1 MTQDTNTNTNDEEAS
16 TTRRA
21 LLAATAAAGVG
32 ASGFFAGR
40 ASAAP
45 TGTFP
50 AATDDALLKL
60 RADRLRLVPRTSDP
74 SSPDNGTLWYN
85 EVA

>member
-1 MTQDTNTNTNDEEAS
+1 MTETDDETAHDPS

-21 LLAATAAAGVG
+21 LLTAIGIAGAGAAGHLT
-32 ASGFFAGR
+32 GR

-45 TGTFP
+45 TGTWP
-50 AATDDALLKL
+50 AAGDDPLLKL

-74 SSPDNGTLWYN
+74 SSPDDGTLWYYGG
-85 EVA
+85 A

>member
-1 MTQDTNTNTNDEEAS
+1 MTEDTNTNDEEAS

-32 ASGFFAGR
+32 ASGVFAGR
-40 ASAAP
+40 VSAAP

-50 AATDDALLKL
+50 ATTDDPLLKI
-60 RADRLRLVPRTSDP
+60 RADRIRFIPRTSDP
-74 SSPDNGTLWYN
+74 SSPDGGTMWVV
-85 EVA
+85 E

>member
-1 MTQDTNTNTNDEEAS
+1 MSNDTNTNDGDAS

-21 LLAATAAAGVG
+21 LMGAVAAAGLG

-50 AATDDALLKL
+50 ATGDDPLLKL

-74 SSPDNGTLWYN
+74 SSPDDGTLWYN
-85 EVA
+85 GGA

>member
-1 MTQDTNTNTNDEEAS
+1 MTDTDNDDGEVS

-21 LLAATAAAGVG
+21 LLAATAAAGLG

-50 AATDDALLKL
+50 ATGDDPLLKL

-74 SSPDNGTLWYN
+74 SSPDDGTLWYN
-85 EVA
+85 GGA

>member
-1 MTQDTNTNTNDEEAS
+1 MTDTDNDDGEVS

-21 LLAATAAAGVG
+21 LLAATAAAGLG

-50 AATDDALLKL
+50 ATGDDPLLKL
-60 RADRLRLVPRTSDP
+60 RADRLRLIPRTSDP
-74 SSPDNGTLWYN
+74 SSPDDGTLWYN
-85 EVA
+85 GGA

>member
-1 MTQDTNTNTNDEEAS
+1 MTEDTNANDEEAS

-21 LLAATAAAGVG
+21 LLAAVGAAGLGARGYFVG
-32 ASGFFAGR
+32 S

-50 AATDDALLKL
+50 ASTDDALLKL

-74 SSPDNGTLWYN
+74 SSPDDGTFWYN
-85 EVA
+85 SSA

>member
-1 MTQDTNTNTNDEEAS
+1 MSENTNTDDES

-21 LLAATAAAGVG
+21 LLGAMTAAGIG
-32 ASGFFAGR
+32 ATSYFAGR

-50 AATDDALLKL
+50 ASTDDPLLKL

-74 SSPDNGTLWYN
+74 SSPDDGTLWYN
-85 EVA
+85 GGA